1 MTEEMNNFGNRAD
14 YLDNGQWHLAVDIS
28 LHGIGAWLV
37 PDASLGRS
45 PKTIVQESW
54 QPSEE
59 GLLHRIED
67 VIYDNP
73 TILDDYSADIIIE
86 SDRQLWLPAV
96 LYPTDD
102 DCAEIHTKI
111 YGGSDFDV
119 FVNETGN
126 EKNTF
131 TMIPGLKSFMQRS
144 FSGARIWSQQ
154 TLLKEAALQP
164 HEAYKCV
171 IDIRRNSADFILL
184 DRGELLCASTHP
196 WKSENDITYMLM
208 NILNTYEADPKET
221 DVVFSGIR
229 EVRQNIGKSLSPYL
243 KSTSQKNHDLAGKT
257 IPTAVY
263 LAINR
268 KLKYAHHT
276 R

>member
-1 MTEEMNNFGNRAD
+1 MTEEKNNYGNRANA
-14 YLDNGQWHLAVDIS
+14 LDNGQWHLAVDIS

-37 PDASLGRS
+37 PDASLGRT

-54 QPSEE
+54 QPTEE

-86 SDRQLWLPAV
+86 SDRQLWLPAE

-102 DCAEIHTKI
+102 DCADIHKKI
-111 YGGSDFDV
+111 YGGEGFDV
-119 FVNETGN
+119 FVNETGK

-131 TMIPGLKSFMQRS
+131 TMISGLKSFMQRS
-144 FSGARIWSQQ
+144 FAGARILSQQ
-154 TLLKEAALQP
+154 TLLKEAAMQP

-171 IDIRRNSADFILL
+171 IDIRETEADFILL
-184 DRGELLCASTHP
+184 DRGELLCGSTHP
-196 WKSENDITYMLM
+196 WKTENDIAYMLM
-208 NILNTYEADPKET
+208 NILNTYDADPKET
-221 DVVFSGIR
+221 DTVFSGIR
-229 EVRQNIGKSLSPYL
+229 EVRQSLGKTLSKFL
-243 KSTSQKNHDLAGKT
+243 KTTSQKNHDLAGKT

-268 KLKYAHHT
+268 KHKYAHHT